1 MVLKGGVWCSGVVR
15 TSYGVGLWKYIRSG
29 WDLFASYTRIEV
41 GDDSTYCFGRIT
53 RLAMEVLK
61 IHILS
66 YSDLLQMA
74 MLLCQTLWSG
84 SMVLCSA
91 SLFSIV
97 KLEIEIQNHVFSDL
111 YSVKITPLVSD
122 HLVWLPSPNKGF
134 QVRSFYY
141 ALLLRTR
148 RSTTFPWKGIWK
160 VGLPP
165 RVAFFYMDC
174 YTRQNLHSR

>member
-1 MVLKGGVWCSGVVR
+1 VTERDSLWRKVIDSKYGTERGVWCSGVVR

-66 YSDLLQMA
+66 YSDLLQIA

-84 SMVLCSA
+84 SMVLCSG

-97 KLEIEIQNHVFSDL
+97 KLEIE
-111 YSVKITPLVSD
+111 T
-122 HLVWLPSPNKGF
+122 
-134 QVRSFYY
+134 
-141 ALLLRTR
+141 
-148 RSTTFPWKGIWK
+148 
-160 VGLPP
+160 
-165 RVAFFYMDC
+165 
-174 YTRQNLHSR
+174 